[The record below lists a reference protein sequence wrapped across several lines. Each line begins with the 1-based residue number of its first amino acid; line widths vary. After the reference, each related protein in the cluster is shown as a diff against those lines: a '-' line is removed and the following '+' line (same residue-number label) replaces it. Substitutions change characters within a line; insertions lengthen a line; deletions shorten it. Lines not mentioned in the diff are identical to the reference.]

1 MVKDKIAHYRLTKKI
16 IETELLRMF
25 PATSST
31 ALEIRVRSSAD
42 SLRTRAGDANR
53 AQESA
58 DVFTFHIPE
67 KLTQVSNVEALWLVC
82 R

>member
-42 SLRTRAGDANR
+42 NLQTREGDANR
-53 AQESA
+53 A
-58 DVFTFHIPE
+58 
-67 KLTQVSNVEALWLVC
+67 
-82 R
+82 